1 MNDLLCYLYQPM
13 ELYIAKSKE
22 VLHIY

>member
-13 ELYIAKSKE
+13 ELYIAKSEE